1 MKNKYILYIAMTLDG
16 FIADK
21 DDNLEWLFKVEGKGD
36 NGYQNFYNTID
47 SVVMGR
53 RTYDWI
59 IQNMDDYPY
68 KDKDSYIL
76 TNREIK
82 EDLETFNN
90 IIDLDNKINDKKV
103 WIVGGGQVISEY
115 LNKGLVS
122 EMRITVAPVIL
133 GEGISLFNN
142 ILKDVNLEFLDTSN
156 YNQFVELHYKV
167 K

>member
-59 IQNMDDYPY
+59 IQNMDEYPY

>member
-21 DDNLEWLFKVEGKGD
+21 DDNLEWLLKVEGKGD

-59 IQNMDDYPY
+59 IQNMDEYPY

-90 IIDLDNKINDKKV
+90 IIDLDNKINNKKV